1 MMTRRLAF
9 LNQPIPD
16 AYGKRQ
22 VRQSIAMQVAKFPSA
37 DAKLDA
43 AKPMGGGGDAR
54 PGRDFP
60 EYLFVNAL
68 SHARLPSG

>member
-1 MMTRRLAF
+1 MTRRFAF
-9 LNQPIPD
+9 RNHLIPH

-22 VRQSIAMQVAKFPSA
+22 IRQSIAMQVAKFPSA

-43 AKPMGGGGDAR
+43 AKPMFGGGDAW
-54 PGRDFP
+54 PGGDFP
-60 EYLFVNAL
+60 EYLFVNAR